1 MTISLIAAPDLAP
14 LAQGSPTLLLMQGL
28 GFSSDGKQLLVQA
41 NFSDSAES
49 TFQQHYGVWIY
60 DLALQKYLTNL
71 NDLLN
76 SGANG
81 ARTIDVENAVMTGKS
96 TGSILVAQYSVRGTT
111 DTPLLALISNG
122 VVIDANILASFA
134 GAGADVSVT
143 KFALSQD
150 GRFLAIQTSSGILM
164 PDGSIPDSNE
174 LDDVYLLD
182 LIAHVTTR
190 VSVVSG
196 EEGSYPSELG
206 NVIVAGGSVSVS
218 FSTASRF
225 ATQDSNLASSVEE
238 ANDAYVWS
246 SSFATTGLV
255 GNASLKV
262 VSIAVNKATG
272 WVDASLGETITTA
285 TGTYFNSSSEAYKAD
300 DTNGVTDP
308 FVMGSDGVVRYV
320 QISNQVNLS
329 TGAVVAAANENG
341 KIVALMTHS
350 PEVSGTNGAEKLVVI
365 NSITGASMMASEG
378 GQLADGS
385 VISAVLSSDG
395 ALVAFTSEATNITS
409 SSPPASGGSL
419 YVATTGFKSTTGFD
433 INGTITH
440 WRTHAAL
447 KEVNLA
453 QDGQST
459 ATLADGLFS
468 FSGINDTDGTADGK
482 VQFSPAK
489 LPPVTKTDAGI
500 TLTDVLAALKVYLGK
515 PLPTDYSSHYNY
527 IAADFDGNGA
537 VTLSD
542 VLNLLK
548 FYLNKPTGA
557 VVPQWVFVDSS
568 TSLAANEQALS
579 KTNAF
584 PHPVIHDLNETTTVH
599 LVGILRGDVDGS
611 YAGS

>member
-1 MTISLIAAPDLAP
+1 MTISLVGAPDLAP
-14 LAQGSPTLLLMQGL
+14 LAQGSPTLLLVQGL

-60 DLALQKYLTNL
+60 DLATQNYLIHL
-71 NDLLN
+71 NGLLS

-81 ARTIDVENAVMTGKS
+81 AKTVDVEYAVIAGKS
-96 TGSILVAQYSVRGTT
+96 SGSTLVAQYSLRGTT
-111 DTPLLALISNG
+111 ETPFLALIING
-122 VVIDANILASFA
+122 VVTDANVLASFA
-134 GAGADVSVT
+134 GAGADIDVS

-150 GRFLAIQTSSGILM
+150 GRFLAVQTSSGILM
-164 PDGSIPDSNE
+164 PEGSIPDANE

-182 LIAHVTTR
+182 LKNHFTTR

-196 EEGSYPSELG
+196 QEGGSPTVLG
-206 NVIVAGGSVSVS
+206 NVMVSGSTVSVS
-218 FSTASRF
+218 FTTASSF
-225 ATQDSNLASSVEE
+225 ATQDSNSTASVDA
-238 ANDAYVWS
+238 ANDAYVWT
-246 SSFATTGLV
+246 SSFNTTGLF

-262 VSIAVNKATG
+262 VSIAANKATG

-285 TGTYFNSSSEAYKAD
+285 TGTYFNSSSDAYKAD

-341 KIVALMTHS
+341 KIVALLTHS
-350 PEVSGTNGAEKLVVI
+350 PEVAGTTGAEKLVVI
-365 NSITGASMMASEG
+365 NSVSGTSMVASEG
-378 GQLADGS
+378 VLSADGS
-385 VISAVLSSDG
+385 VTSAVLSSDG

-433 INGTITH
+433 INGTITQ

-459 ATLADGLFS
+459 ATLGDGLFG

-482 VQFSPAK
+482 VQMSPAK

-515 PLPTDYSSHYNY
+515 PLPTDYSSPYNY

>member
-1 MTISLIAAPDLAP
+1 MVTAPDHSS
-14 LAQGSPTLLLMQGL
+14 LAQGASTLLLMQGL
-28 GFSSDGKQLLVQA
+28 GFSSDAKLLLVH
-41 NFSDSAES
+41 S
-49 TFQQHYGVWIY
+49 TFLDSSETTSQMHFGAWVYEITSQQ
-60 DLALQKYLTNL
+60 YLTNL
-71 NDLLN
+71 NAILGVGLG
-76 SGANG
+76 GAKS
-81 ARTIDVENAVMTGKS
+81 IDIQDADFVGKS
-96 TGSILVAQYSVRGTT
+96 STTTMVVQYSVRGKF
-111 DTPLLALISNG
+111 DTPWLALVING
-122 VVIDANILASFA
+122 VVVEANILASFA
-134 GAGADVSVT
+134 GSGADIHIS

-150 GRFLAIQTSSGILM
+150 GRFLAVQTSSGVLLPEGSV
-164 PDGSIPDSNE
+164 PDANE
-174 LDDVYLLD
+174 VDDVYLLD
-182 LIAHVTTR
+182 LQAHTATR
-190 VSVVSG
+190 VTVVSG
-196 EEGSYPSELG
+196 QEGSEPAVLG
-206 NVIVAGGSVSVS
+206 NIVVSEAMVSVS
-218 FSTASRF
+218 FTTGSSFASQDRNAGTTA
-225 ATQDSNLASSVEE
+225 DL

-246 SSFATTGLV
+246 SGFNTAGLK
-255 GNASLKV
+255 GIASLNV
-262 VSIAVNKATG
+262 VSTVSNKATG
-272 WVDASLGETITTA
+272 GVEVSLGETITTA
-285 TGTYFNSSSEAYKAD
+285 AGTYFNSSSEAYQVD
-300 DTNGVTDP
+300 DTNGAVDP

-350 PEVSGTNGAEKLVVI
+350 PEVSGTTGAEKLVVI

-419 YVATTGFKSTTGFD
+419 YVATTGYKSTTGFD
-433 INGTITH
+433 INGAITQ

-447 KEVNLA
+447 KDVKLT

-459 ATLADGLFS
+459 ATLGDGLFS
-468 FSGINDTDGTADGK
+468 FSGINDTDGTADGR
-482 VQFSPAK
+482 VQMSPAK

-515 PLPTDYSSHYNY
+515 SLPTDYSSPYNY